1 MISGFDGPSITLTTA
16 KHRRSAVPWLRS
28 PLPIH
33 TRGTGRLRR
42 IARRFYDYDPE
53 AARALLAEA
62 GHPDGIDLGTVLISS
77 AITPGLADVLAEQ
90 LSEAGIT
97 FEPRIV
103 DAFEGTSAFGA
114 GGASAFLHFS
124 SVGTS
129 LAGGAPF
136 RWEAALNPG
145 GVTPEYTELRAMA
158 VDSRRS
164 PEERETAAVALNR
177 YLVGQA
183 LAAPIVWIEY
193 QWIMKDNVVGFS
205 PEMDYATTWGPYDP
219 RYLAMTN

>member
-1 MISGFDGPSITLTTA
+1 M
-16 KHRRSAVPWLRS
+16 
-28 PLPIH
+28 
-33 TRGTGRLRR
+33 
-42 IARRFYDYDPE
+42 
-53 AARALLAEA
+53 
-62 GHPDGIDLGTVLISS
+62 
-77 AITPGLADVLAEQ
+77 
-90 LSEAGIT
+90 
-97 FEPRIV
+97 
-103 DAFEGTSAFGA
+103 
-114 GGASAFLHFS
+114 
-124 SVGTS
+124 
-129 LAGGAPF
+129 
-136 RWEAALNPG
+136 
-145 GVTPEYTELRAMA
+145 TPEYTELRAMA